1 MQAIKSAVLAAV
13 ALATAAP
20 AAALLLSGCST
31 TSKSVNPVDWWHSLE
46 GGRIAAQ
53 RPPPPNADAP
63 YPGLD
68 TIPPRPAPTDTAA
81 LGKISGALLT
91 ERANAD
97 YAGKLMPVVPP
108 GAAKLP
114 APPPSDTPSASL
126 LAASA
131 SPAAAPRRAAA
142 GGQGSAAQPGAAGG
156 ARRFRPA
163 DIAALTMPD
172 KPPPAPRI
180 EGVPSVT
187 APTLPPVAPPAP
199 PAAPK
204 ASVAGTSLQV
214 PFQPGTAG
222 IATGHGKPPARTC
235 AEPRRRADAG
245 AGLR

>member
-31 TSKSVNPVDWWHSLE
+31 TLELVNPVDWWHSLE

-114 APPPSDTPSASL
+114 AAPPSDTPSASL

-131 SPAAAPRRAAA
+131 SPAAAPRRAAP
-142 GGQGSAAQPGAAGG
+142 GGQGSAAQPPAPPAAPDDS
-156 ARRFRPA
+156 APA

-222 IATGHGKPPARTC
+222 IATTRKTACTHLC
-235 AEPRRRADAG
+235 
-245 AGLR
+245 